1 MLQRREGPKNLL
13 KRKLIKKAYKDGRS
27 QWGATTALLY
37 IQKKRRKKKVR
48 LAGLHNED
56 SGVHIIPAPI
66 RAHPLAFNP

>member
-1 MLQRREGPKNLL
+1 MGGNNCTV
-13 KRKLIKKAYKDGRS
+13 IY
-27 QWGATTALLY
+27 T
-37 IQKKRRKKKVR
+37 KKKVR

>member
-1 MLQRREGPKNLL
+1 MLQRREGPKNLP

-27 QWGATTALLY
+27 QWGGGNNCAVIYTK
-37 IQKKRRKKKVR
+37 KKRVR